1 MNPIIDGVFYGFYNN
16 DNDDDVSSITLL
28 KDLHEPKFET
38 QILKIYFP
46 VTFTCWEST
55 IEAN

>member
-28 KDLHEPKFET
+28 RDSH
-38 QILKIYFP
+38 
-46 VTFTCWEST
+46 
-55 IEAN
+55 